1 VSKTIRKVN
10 IFRKVDSAWD
20 GVMATLTA
28 DESLKENIAAMGKDL
43 GEQYSELWQ
52 EAAYLHAKWAEYV
65 ELFGTKESR
74 IDLLNGAAGH
84 LFAMIQDQ
92 MWDDILMHI
101 ARLTDPPATGKKRNL
116 TLRNLPDLVTDDLKP
131 PVKACIDEVLGYTEF
146 CRDWRNRRVAHTD
159 LLLALNAS
167 PELLKEGSRKDIVKA
182 LAAIVK
188 NLSTVSEAYT
198 GAETGL
204 DALSPPGGAIDLLR
218 VIHDGLVAQG
228 QREQRWESGK
238 QTPEDE
244 LHPDI

>member
-1 VSKTIRKVN
+1 
-10 IFRKVDSAWD
+10 
-20 GVMATLTA
+20 MATLTA
-28 DESLKENIAAMGKDL
+28 DEILKENTAVMGKDL

-74 IDLLNGAAGH
+74 IDLLNRAAGH

-116 TLRNLPDLVTDDLKP
+116 TLQNLPDLVRDEFKP
-131 PVKACIDEVLGYTEF
+131 SVRICIDEVLRHTEF

-159 LLLALNAS
+159 LLLALNATT
-167 PELLKEGSRKDIVKA
+167 ELLKEGSRKNVIDS

-188 NLSTVSEAYT
+188 TLSTVSEAYT
-198 GAETGL
+198 DAEIGL
-204 DALSPPGGAIDLLR
+204 DALSPPGGAVDLLLL
-218 VIHDGLVAQG
+218 IHDGFVAQEK
-228 QREQRWESGK
+228 REQRWESGE
-238 QTPEDE
+238 QTPEDQ